1 MSREKKGERRGG
13 RERKKERRKEEA
25 VHLVNFALL
34 RPMLGNKSMR
44 ALDTLLLWWKIT
56 PLILYFITLEN
67 LKIREG
73 WGQEGERREGRGRER
88 GKGDG
93 EGRKR

>member
-1 MSREKKGERRGG
+1 MKDEEGG
-13 RERKKERRKEEA
+13 SERKKERERKGEA

-56 PLILYFITLEN
+56 PLILYFITL
-67 LKIREG
+67 K
-73 WGQEGERREGRGRER
+73 
-88 GKGDG
+88 KF
-93 EGRKR
+93 